1 MKRLI
6 ATAAMTALG
15 VSLAGCGTNEEA
27 AQNGLEATPTDDANG
42 VMANA
47 NNPFA
52 DAEMQM
58 NDKMMAAVGSDAG
71 DTWARKMI
79 EHHQG
84 AIDMSRIA
92 LEQNLPADVATMAR
106 EGVEKQQKE
115 IEDLRKLLKDG
126 APNAQSAELYRPA
139 MMEMH
144 QKMQAASGANPSET
158 FMRKMLEHHRGG
170 VTLSDAALQNGVSG
184 ALRQQVQKTRDD
196 QQKETRMVEAMLRG
210 QSHHKAMEASGAKSA
225 EQAKSKP
232 APAEMAKSAASKP
245 TTAAPKPAPKPAAK
259 PAEPADPHA
268 GHDMNN
274 M

>member
-1 MKRLI
+1 MKKLF

-15 VSLAGCGTNEEA
+15 LALAGCGTSEDA
-27 AQNGLEATPTDDANG
+27 AQNDLEVAGNDTNA
-42 VMANA
+42 VMADA

-58 NDKMMAAVGSDAG
+58 NGKMMAAVGSDVG

-84 AIDMSRIA
+84 AIDMSRIV
-92 LEQNLPADVATMAR
+92 LEQNPPADVATMAR
-106 EGVEKQQKE
+106 EGMAKQQKE

-126 APNAQSAELYRPA
+126 SPNAQSAELYRPA
-139 MMEMH
+139 MMDMH

-184 ALRQQVQKTRDD
+184 SLRAQVQKTRDD
-196 QQKETRMVEAMLRG
+196 QQKEAKMVEAMLAG
-210 QSHHKAMEASGAKSA
+210 QSHHQAMEASGTESA
-225 EQAKSKP
+225 EQARAEPASADKAKP
-232 APAEMAKSAASKP
+232 AAPKSS
-245 TTAAPKPAPKPAAK
+245 TAAPKATVKPPAK